1 MEFLKYINMAPKCFN
16 TVLDNT
22 SDVEVLAMI
31 GKLLVEMNVSF
42 KNGIPQYGY
51 KEIATAQCMGA
62 KLGMLTALLNEYQI
76 RRQMVERPEP
86 CYNLPPVERKVFA
99 SSSKKKATKATANIK
114 IDEENYIDYAQALH
128 WYCTE
133 NYDGMG
139 DPLYEISCK
148 LDYTPGAM
156 ERGVDPDHDY
166 MYDEIADLSV
176 EEMENI
182 VKDIHAIAT
191 HD

>member
-1 MEFLKYINMAPKCFN
+1 MEFLKYINMAPNCFN
-16 TVLDNT
+16 TILDNT

-42 KNGIPQYGY
+42 KNGIPQYGH

-86 CYNLPPVERKVFA
+86 CENLPPVERKVFA
-99 SSSKKKATKATANIK
+99 SKKKATANIK
-114 IDEENYIDYAQALH
+114 IDEENYMNYAQALH

-148 LDYTPGAM
+148 LDYTPSVM
-156 ERGVDPDHDY
+156 ERGVDPEHDY

-176 EEMENI
+176 EEMEKI